1 MELQIM
7 SDTEQHKI
15 TPVSNPMAEPNYFV
29 FRKCTYA
36 EGWVQIDTNQ
46 DGSYYRMWCHPDKRQ
61 IISYRDGHITIIR
74 CTDDETFVAEMR
86 RTAEWH
92 REWEYWIGIDAGED
106 QRHRFISLG
115 LADLLH

>member
-1 MELQIM
+1 MA
-7 SDTEQHKI
+7 DTEQDKI
-15 TPVSNPMAEPNYFV
+15 MRASNPIGAPNDFD
-29 FRKCTYA
+29 FRLCTYA
-36 EGWVQIDTNQ
+36 EGWVQIDTNR
-46 DGSYYRMWCHPDKRQ
+46 DLSYYRMWCHPDKHQ
-61 IISYRDGHITIIR
+61 IVSYRDGHITIVR